1 MVPTKTE
8 IAKSLLLGG
17 CDTCGWRTHGSKQDP
32 TFAIWCVPECREPDR
47 DRTLEK
53 TVLDIPLNRTCEHYR
68 ELSALKEESSGTQ
81 KL

>member
-8 IAKSLLLGG
+8 IAKKLLLES
-17 CDTCGWRTHGSKQDP
+17 CDTCGWRSHGSIQDP
-32 TFAIWCVPECREPDR
+32 TFYVWCIPECREPDR

-53 TVLDIPLNRTCEHYR
+53 NVLDIPLNRTCEHYKELNVLR
-68 ELSALKEESSGTQ
+68 EETRGTQ